1 MHKIFQGVRPLDYVL
16 AGLMTAAGAFL
27 MYENISAGDDASLPH
42 PLSTTTWA
50 MLPVFLLVTIPIL
63 WRRRNV
69 LAVVGATAVATVL
82 HVVLF
87 GWVTRCGVA
96 LPLSIALA
104 YAVARFARGRRDHL
118 IGLTGILLL
127 QVVVIA
133 RDASIDRLV
142 SALPLSIPAAAL
154 FYGMGL
160 YVQNRVTR
168 KQQQEQSAAVPPVAQ
183 RAAV

>member
-1 MHKIFQGVRPLDYVL
+1 MHKIFQGVRPLDYLL

-69 LAVVGATAVATVL
+69 LAVVGATAAATVL
-82 HVVLF
+82 HVLLF

-154 FYGMGL
+154 FYGIGL

-168 KQQQEQSAAVPPVAQ
+168 KQREQSAAVPVAE
-183 RAAV
+183 RAAA

>member
-1 MHKIFQGVRPLDYVL
+1 MNRILRGVRPLDYVL
-16 AGLMTAAGAFL
+16 AGLMTAAGVFL
-27 MYENISAGDDASLPH
+27 MYENIAAGADTSLAH
-42 PLSTTTWA
+42 PLSTQTGA
-50 MLPVFLLVTIPIL
+50 MLPFFLLVTVPIL

-69 LAVVGATAVATVL
+69 LAVVGATTVATVL

-87 GWVTRCGVA
+87 GWITRCGVA

-104 YAVARFARGRRDHL
+104 YAVARLAHGRRDHL

-127 QVVVIA
+127 QVIVIA

-154 FYGMGL
+154 FYGIGL
-160 YVQNRVTR
+160 YVQNRATR
-168 KQQQEQSAAVPPVAQ
+168 KQARTTAAPPLVE
-183 RAAV
+183 RTAA